1 MVEWEKYDEKYHKV
15 YESLKEIF
23 QDLVVFKDENMDMTD
38 FISSYEIQFLKLYFS
53 IHVNQSGNNIILTS
67 DLIESPRNYKLV
79 RQCEGLILNKKS
91 EIKCHPVERFYSHQ
105 DHHVAKVDLKSSKV
119 FYNFD
124 FILINLYFDG
134 EWKFSSRN
142 ELGNSKVLKKFETI
156 FKENFNL
163 PEEQNLTFVFT
174 FQKEDSFIKR
184 HEYIYLFAVKNE
196 REMETSFFV
205 NKYKWNEIPIL
216 HKSIK
221 NLDFLFSIAFSLDP
235 LQHSGFIVMDK
246 EFNRLFIDSSTFRSY
261 KNLQKGKNENFSM
274 LDLIRSDPNPEV
286 KKLITLNIQQK
297 YTKFIDFLQMNYDSL
312 VDLDF
317 KSFSKKV
324 NNEEYKKLFLKMKK
338 LNVSN
343 VKNYLKTSST
353 KEIEILFEKFE

>member
-1 MVEWEKYDEKYHKV
+1 MVKWEKYDEKYHKV

-91 EIKCHPVERFYSHQ
+91 EIKCHPVERFYFHQ
-105 DHHVAKVDLKSSKV
+105 DHHAAKVDLKSSKV